1 MIPKP
6 KSCPETEN
14 NISKT
19 GYRALFIL
27 RNLIKSPK
35 SRDELIELLIK
46 NNFLIS
52 DISKDTITITIN
64 TLKKAGCVIS
74 RPSKKN
80 NNKYVLV
87 SHPFDIKLSEKNV
100 KSLCEL
106 RDNIVTLNDFH
117 LLIYLNNFYS
127 KIAYLAP
134 TTELQNMLLY
144 NHPLNG
150 IDYKILN
157 ELIICSK
164 IHKHINICYV
174 SPKNGQENLD
184 FIPKYFTF
192 ENNKLYIWGFCKKHN
207 DISYL
212 RVDRIKKLN
221 LVVFATKKN
230 IDEQFIQVEEKIQY
244 KLKGYSASMYTKNTD
259 EEIIQNQPN
268 AEYPLLIECKTDNK
282 FNFFQRILSYGT
294 DCLITEPIHIKQ
306 EFLAILKSIKEGYEH
321 GKN

>member
-6 KSCPETEN
+6 KSCPAVEN

-19 GYRALFIL
+19 GYRALFVL
-27 RNLIKSPK
+27 RNLIKAPK
-35 SRDELIELLIK
+35 SRDELIDLLIK

-64 TLKKAGCVIS
+64 TLKKAGCIIS

-80 NNKYVLV
+80 NNKYVLI
-87 SHPFDIKLSEKNV
+87 SHPFNIKLTKENV
-100 KSLCEL
+100 KALCEL
-106 RDNIVTLNDFH
+106 RKNIISLNDFR
-117 LLIYLNNFYS
+117 LLVYLNNLYH
-127 KIAYLAP
+127 KIAHLAP
-134 TTELQNMLLY
+134 TTELQDKLLY

-157 ELIICSK
+157 ELIIYSEIK
-164 IHKHINICYV
+164 KHINICYA
-174 SPKNGQENLD
+174 SPKYGEENLD
-184 FIPKYFTF
+184 FIPKHFTF

-212 RVDRIKKLN
+212 RVDRIKKIN
-221 LVVFATKKN
+221 LAIFSEKQN
-230 IDEQFIQVEEKIQY
+230 IDENFTQIEEKIQY
-244 KLKGYSASMYTKNTD
+244 KLKGYSASMYIKNKD
-259 EEIIQNQPN
+259 EKIIANELN
-268 AEYPLLIECKTDNK
+268 NEYPLTIECNTDNK

-294 DCLITEPIHIKQ
+294 DCVIIKPQHIKQ
-306 EFLAILKSIKEGYEH
+306 EFLTVLKTIKRGYED